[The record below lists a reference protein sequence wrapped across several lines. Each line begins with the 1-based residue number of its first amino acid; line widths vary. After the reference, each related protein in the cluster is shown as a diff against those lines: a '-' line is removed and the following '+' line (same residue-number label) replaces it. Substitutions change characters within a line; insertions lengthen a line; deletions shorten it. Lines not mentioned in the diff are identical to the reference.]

1 MAAGETALFQYLN
14 TMIEILK
21 QTTGLQIH
29 HTVGSSQVLAS
40 IPSRDA
46 RFGKRYGQG
55 ETEAHAIAD
64 LILHLTR

>member
-1 MAAGETALFQYLN
+1 
-14 TMIEILK
+14 MIEILK

-29 HTVGSSQVLAS
+29 RTVGSSQVLAS